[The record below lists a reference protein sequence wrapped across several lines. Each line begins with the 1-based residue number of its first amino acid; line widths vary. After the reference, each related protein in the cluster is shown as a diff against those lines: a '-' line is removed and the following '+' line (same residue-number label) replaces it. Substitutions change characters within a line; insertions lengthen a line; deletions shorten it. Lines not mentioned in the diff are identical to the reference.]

1 MIYFDLILQ
10 TLTVLLGIN
19 IWLLAGGLIV
29 FFLDDNHI
37 YEHETHELLLMW
49 FMFPIIIVLS
59 LLENKDASKPDT
71 EQS

>member
-1 MIYFDLILQ
+1 M
-10 TLTVLLGIN
+10 TLFEFFLYAFTFIVTLN
-19 IWLLAGGLIV
+19 VWLFLGGLIT

-49 FMFPIIIVLS
+49 FMFPIVIVLS
-59 LLENKDASKPDT
+59 LIEDNDAGQSNS